1 MLARRFRAKGGGV
14 SVPRE
19 TVKVAVSSEV
29 SEEELQRKFRT
40 KSSCCLQKWQKHREI
55 VTCRPHTMTGN
66 VFGKAQRKK
75 NRKKRC
81 IFDKRFSRD
90 YLEVLRSMS
99 AQRLYSRGDG
109 TDILSRSVNPD
120 VAFIRI
126 NSACFQSCAVLTLRL
141 RENLT
146 RSFGI
151 RVGGVQISGSLAR
164 RVNATVFREVG
175 KQFWQICSCM
185 YLWASLRGILT

>member
-1 MLARRFRAKGGGV
+1 MLARRFRTKGGGV

-19 TVKVAVSSEV
+19 NVKVAVSSGA

-75 NRKKRC
+75 KKEKKKRC

-90 YLEVLRSMS
+90 YLEVLRSML

-109 TDILSRSVNPD
+109 TDILSRSVNTD

-126 NSACFQSCAVLTLRL
+126 NSACFQQSCAVLTLRL

-151 RVGGVQISGSLAR
+151 RVGGVQIS
-164 RVNATVFREVG
+164 VET
-175 KQFWQICSCM
+175 C
-185 YLWASLRGILT
+185 